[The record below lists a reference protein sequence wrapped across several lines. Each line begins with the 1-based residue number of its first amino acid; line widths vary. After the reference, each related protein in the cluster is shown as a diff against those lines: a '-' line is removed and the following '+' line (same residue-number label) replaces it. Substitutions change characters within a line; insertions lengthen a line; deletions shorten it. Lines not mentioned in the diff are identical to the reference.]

1 MALLS
6 QVGIARIG
14 HLEGCPDPVPRG
26 VTLCQTLAR
35 ELSDDELAAIALG
48 GEDE

>member
-1 MALLS
+1 
-6 QVGIARIG
+6 
-14 HLEGCPDPVPRG
+14 VPRG
-26 VTLCQTLAR
+26 VTLRQTLAR